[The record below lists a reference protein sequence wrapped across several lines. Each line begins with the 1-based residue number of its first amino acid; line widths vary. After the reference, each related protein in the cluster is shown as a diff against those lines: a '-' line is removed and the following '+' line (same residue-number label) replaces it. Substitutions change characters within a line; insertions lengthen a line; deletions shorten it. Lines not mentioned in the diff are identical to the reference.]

1 MLGRL
6 THTFKEDYLDEDRV
20 RRASSELALHA
31 DEITEEAKRS
41 MQEEARIF
49 QRRTHNLID
58 QRNKMLRESHREC
71 EMALT
76 SMQSRMKEAFDGY
89 SDAYG
94 RVLNEH
100 QRIVTE
106 STITEDTLKQE
117 MLVAAN
123 AHAESIKKMRAHPPL
138 FMDDT
143 RMQLQLRAAKAEERP
158 KTFSVNFKQW
168 RERILKV
175 R

>member
-1 MLGRL
+1 ML
-6 THTFKEDYLDEDRV
+6 TV

-31 DEITEEAKRS
+31 EEITEEVKRS

-49 QRRTHNLID
+49 QRRTQNLID

-89 SDAYG
+89 GDAYG
-94 RVLNEH
+94 RALSEH

-117 MLVAAN
+117 MLEAAN
-123 AHAESIKKMRAHPPL
+123 AHA
-138 FMDDT
+138 
-143 RMQLQLRAAKAEERP
+143 
-158 KTFSVNFKQW
+158 
-168 RERILKV
+168 
-175 R
+175 